1 MSDLPPEKTNME
13 LSSSSSMPGPSS
25 SLHHSYS
32 RKQKSLGLLCTN
44 FLALYNRHGI
54 ETIGLDDASSKLGVE
69 RRRIYDIVNV
79 LESVG
84 VLTRRAKNQYTWKGF
99 AAIPAAL
106 KELQEEG
113 AKDTFHRFYINE
125 NVKGSDDEDDEEESS
140 SQPLSS
146 SQTDTSKPSLPDSS
160 KIDNRREK
168 SLGLLTQN
176 FIKLFI
182 CSQATI
188 ISLDEAAKLL
198 LGDAHNTSIMRTKVR
213 RLYDIANVLSS
224 MNLIEKTHTLD
235 SRKPAFKWLGY
246 NGEPTF
252 TLSSDL
258 MMQAESK
265 KRVFG
270 TDLSNV
276 SVKRSKTHESATE
289 RSLKMKHHAIA
300 ESSYNRIF
308 DAHESRHG
316 SRGYEFGPFAPAT
329 GTYPTAP
336 LEDSSK
342 RAFDVENLVS
352 DYRPSYQNQVLK
364 DLFGHYM
371 DAWKSWI
378 AMQRCWSL
386 MILVG
391 YMYKDVVP
399 GREYLHDMVEFLDK
413 VAKTVDTAELTP
425 EERNLLS
432 IAYKNLIAG
441 RRDHRVKI
449 ESEITEI
456 CDRIFNLID
465 SHLLPSASTADS
477 KVLYLKMKGGYHRY
491 LSDSKTGA
499 EKIKAVKRTLEVYK
513 SAQAIALN
521 DLPSTNVPRLGLA
534 LNFSLFY
541 YETLISTK
549 AALKTAKAAFEAAIT
564 EMHGVREESYEETA
578 LIMNLILDRI
588 TLWTDELKWS

>member
-13 LSSSSSMPGPSS
+13 LSSSSSMPGSSS

-113 AKDTFHRFYINE
+113 AKDTFHRFYVNE

-140 SQPLSS
+140 SQPLST

-276 SVKRSKTHESATE
+276 SVKRSKTHDSATE

-371 DAWKSWI
+371 DAWKSWYSE
-378 AMQRCWSL
+378 CWSL

-399 GREYLHDMVEFLDK
+399 GREYLHGQKYDDMVEFLDK
-413 VAKTVDTAELTP
+413 VAKNVDTAELTP

-441 RRDHRVKI
+441 RRAPVKI
-449 ESEITEI
+449 ESEITKI
-456 CDRIFNLID
+456 CDQVFNLID

-477 KVLYLKMKGGYHRY
+477 KVFYLKMKGDYHRY

-521 DLPSTNVPRLGLA
+521 DLPSTN
-534 LNFSLFY
+534 
-541 YETLISTK
+541 TLISTK

-564 EMHGVREESYEETA
+564 DY
-578 LIMNLILDRI
+578 I
-588 TLWTDELKWS
+588 

>member
-1 MSDLPPEKTNME
+1 MSDLPPPEKPNME
-13 LSSSSSMPGPSS
+13 LTSSSSMPGSSSS

-54 ETIGLDDASSKLGVE
+54 ETIGLDDAASKLGVE

-99 AAIPAAL
+99 SAIPAAL

-146 SQTDTSKPSLPDSS
+146 SQTETSSKPASLPGQSSDSS

-168 SLGLLTQN
+168 SLGVLTQN

-224 MNLIEKTHTLD
+224 MNLIEKTHTID

-276 SVKRSKTHESATE
+276 SVKRSKTHDDNASTE
-289 RSLKMKHHAIA
+289 RRLKMKQA

-308 DAHESRHG
+308 DAHESR
-316 SRGYEFGPFAPAT
+316 GYQFGPFAPAT
-329 GTYPTAP
+329 STYPTAP

-364 DLFGHYM
+364 DLFEHYM
-371 DAWKSWI
+371 DAWKSW
-378 AMQRCWSL
+378 
-386 MILVG
+386 
-391 YMYKDVVP
+391 Y
-399 GREYLHDMVEFLDK
+399 
-413 VAKTVDTAELTP
+413 
-425 EERNLLS
+425 
-432 IAYKNLIAG
+432 
-441 RRDHRVKI
+441 
-449 ESEITEI
+449 SEVTQT
-456 CDRIFNLID
+456 N
-465 SHLLPSASTADS
+465 PSQ
-477 KVLYLKMKGGYHRY
+477 H
-491 LSDSKTGA
+491 
-499 EKIKAVKRTLEVYK
+499 
-513 SAQAIALN
+513 
-521 DLPSTNVPRLGLA
+521 
-534 LNFSLFY
+534 
-541 YETLISTK
+541 
-549 AALKTAKAAFEAAIT
+549 
-564 EMHGVREESYEETA
+564 H
-578 LIMNLILDRI
+578 
-588 TLWTDELKWS
+588 

>member
-13 LSSSSSMPGPSS
+13 LSSSSSMPGSSS

-113 AKDTFHRFYINE
+113 AKDTFHRFYVNE

-140 SQPLSS
+140 SQPLST

-276 SVKRSKTHESATE
+276 SVKRSKTHDSATE

-352 DYRPSYQNQVLK
+352 DYRPSYQNQADEAEK
-364 DLFGHYM
+364 YD
-371 DAWKSWI
+371 
-378 AMQRCWSL
+378 
-386 MILVG
+386 
-391 YMYKDVVP
+391 
-399 GREYLHDMVEFLDK
+399 DMVEFLDK
-413 VAKTVDTAELTP
+413 VAKNVDTAELTP

-441 RRDHRVKI
+441 RRAPLKRTRSIEKKETKKGNTNNVSIIKDHRVKI
-449 ESEITEI
+449 ESEITKI
-456 CDRIFNLID
+456 CDQVFNLID

-477 KVLYLKMKGGYHRY
+477 KVFYLKMTGDYHRY

-521 DLPSTNVPRLGLA
+521 DLPSTN
-534 LNFSLFY
+534 
-541 YETLISTK
+541 
-549 AALKTAKAAFEAAIT
+549 AFEAAIT

-578 LIMNLILDRI
+578 LITNLILDRI

>member
-13 LSSSSSMPGPSS
+13 LSSSSSMPRPSS

-32 RKQKSLGLLCTN
+32 RKQKSVGLLCTN
-44 FLALYNRHGI
+44 FLALYNRHGV
-54 ETIGLDDASSKLGVE
+54 ETIGLEYASSKLGVE
-69 RRRIYDIVNV
+69 RQRIYDIVNV

-113 AKDTFHRFYINE
+113 AKDTFHRFYINK

-140 SQPLSS
+140 QPLSS
-146 SQTDTSKPSLPDSS
+146 SQTDSS

-168 SLGLLTQN
+168 SLGLVTQN
-176 FIKLFI
+176 FMKLFI
-182 CSQATI
+182 CSQV
-188 ISLDEAAKLL
+188 
-198 LGDAHNTSIMRTKVR
+198 TKVR

-258 MMQAESK
+258 MQAESK

-276 SVKRSKTHESATE
+276 SVKRSKTHDNATE
-289 RSLKMKHHAIA
+289 RTLKMKQHAIA

-308 DAHESRHG
+308 DAHE

-336 LEDSSK
+336 LENNSK

-352 DYRPSYQNQVLK
+352 DYRPSCQNQ

-371 DAWKSWI
+371 DAWKSWYSEVT
-378 AMQRCWSL
+378 QKNPL
-386 MILVG
+386 
-391 YMYKDVVP
+391 P
-399 GREYLHDMVEFLDK
+399 
-413 VAKTVDTAELTP
+413 DT
-425 EERNLLS
+425 S
-432 IAYKNLIAG
+432 Q
-441 RRDHRVKI
+441 H
-449 ESEITEI
+449 
-456 CDRIFNLID
+456 
-465 SHLLPSASTADS
+465 H
-477 KVLYLKMKGGYHRY
+477 
-491 LSDSKTGA
+491 
-499 EKIKAVKRTLEVYK
+499 
-513 SAQAIALN
+513 
-521 DLPSTNVPRLGLA
+521 
-534 LNFSLFY
+534 
-541 YETLISTK
+541 
-549 AALKTAKAAFEAAIT
+549 
-564 EMHGVREESYEETA
+564 
-578 LIMNLILDRI
+578 
-588 TLWTDELKWS
+588 